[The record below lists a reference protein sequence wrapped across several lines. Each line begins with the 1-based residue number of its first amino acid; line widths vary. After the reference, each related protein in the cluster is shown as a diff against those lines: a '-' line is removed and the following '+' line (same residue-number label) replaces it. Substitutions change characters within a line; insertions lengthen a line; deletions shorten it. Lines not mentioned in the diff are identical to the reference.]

1 MNGSYLQLTIT
12 MRLKIEIDNRLMNA
26 AMAAGDF
33 KTQKDAIEEGLRR
46 VVRTKVY
53 QNIRAL
59 RGKLQWSLD
68 GDWTTSPSEVQNT
81 SVSELNASCEAKI
94 KSV

>member
-1 MNGSYLQLTIT
+1 
-12 MRLKIEIDNRLMNA
+12 MRLKIEIDDKLMSS

-33 KTQKDAIEEGLRR
+33 KTQKEAIEEGLRR
-46 VVRTKVY
+46 LARTKVY

-68 GDWTTSPSEVQNT
+68 GDWTTDPHEVT
-81 SVSELNASCEAKI
+81 
-94 KSV
+94 

>member
-1 MNGSYLQLTIT
+1 
-12 MRLKIEIDNRLMNA
+12 MRLKIEIDDQLMSS

-33 KTQKDAIEEGLRR
+33 KTQTQAIEEGLRR
-46 VVRTKVY
+46 IVRTRVY

-68 GDWTTSPSEVQNT
+68 GDWTTDPHEVN
-81 SVSELNASCEAKI
+81 
-94 KSV
+94 

>member
-1 MNGSYLQLTIT
+1 
-12 MRLKIEIDNRLMNA
+12 MRLKIEIDDKLMSS

-33 KTQKDAIEEGLRR
+33 KTHNDAIQEGLRR
-46 VVRTKVY
+46 LARTKVY

-68 GDWTTSPSEVQNT
+68 GDWTNDPYEVT
-81 SVSELNASCEAKI
+81 
-94 KSV
+94 

>member
-1 MNGSYLQLTIT
+1 
-12 MRLKIEIDNRLMNA
+12 MRLRIEIDDQLMSSA
-26 AMAAGDF
+26 IAAGDF

-46 VVRTKVY
+46 LARTKVY

-68 GDWTTSPSEVQNT
+68 D
-81 SVSELNASCEAKI
+81 
-94 KSV
+94 